1 VIVVFIIFSNTAPA
15 KWSGI
20 LFYSDKMLGETLV
33 KPKENTHP
41 KGAIYSL
48 MGNRNKYVKIPSSV
62 KRLQVLTV
70 NA

>member
-1 VIVVFIIFSNTAPA
+1 
-15 KWSGI
+15 
-20 LFYSDKMLGETLV
+20 MLGETLV